1 MVAWNSQPCFLRR
14 LPAGTCGGAPRFR
27 RAPRLLACLALLLGL
42 TACFPRVLPAQTW
55 EYSPYSIKV
64 WLALDRAAELSAGLA
79 ERIKRAVA
87 ERAWVVAGATWQ
99 VEVLP
104 CPAALAFDVARHPE
118 LVTTEAVQA
127 LAADVLKQDDKLFLL
142 GVRDEVTGWAISAR
156 ELDCRTRMWQPV
168 VTRRVMQPS
177 RVADESFAALLDAFV
192 PFGRIESSKGKE
204 AVVRVRAG
212 GLVTGKGSPASL
224 AEGTVLVP
232 VIRRND
238 RLGEP
243 LANGI
248 QQARWTFLTVT
259 GRKGNQLQCQVASG
273 MTSPLGG
280 RSSARTLRL
289 ALLAKPRLG
298 ATDLAVVTEGDK
310 PVALGGYE
318 VYSKPPDSEDAELL
332 GVTDWRGRIR
342 IAAKPNPLQIL
353 YVRNG
358 GRLLARLPVV
368 AGLEPLLTA
377 QVTDDD
383 PRLLAEA
390 HVKGLQN
397 RVMDL
402 VARRELYTARFRRHL
417 QKKEFDQAKTL
428 LEEFRGL
435 ESRSDLTT
443 AIGSGSSADQEP
455 RPPSSSED
463 RPAVL
468 GYPAT
473 APQIPRPRYLERPG
487 GRTPRPTSQLIVIEL
502 QLCLSQRLPSQREL
516 TKKVPAVSIDAAQRC
531 CGGSGA

>member
-1 MVAWNSQPCFLRR
+1 MAPWTSQPRFPKR
-14 LPAGTCGGAPRFR
+14 LPAGAGGGASGCRPGPRM
-27 RAPRLLACLALLLGL
+27 LACLTLLLGL
-42 TACFPRVLPAQTW
+42 LPCFPRVLAAQTTW
-55 EYSPYSIKV
+55 EYSPYSVKV
-64 WLALDRAAELSAGLA
+64 WLALDRSAELSAGLA
-79 ERIKRAVA
+79 ERIQRVVA

-104 CPAALAFDVARHPE
+104 CPAALAFDAARHPE
-118 LVTTEAVQA
+118 RVTTEAVQA
-127 LAADVLKQDDKLFLL
+127 LAADVLKQDDKLMLL
-142 GVRDEVTGWAISAR
+142 GMRDELTGLAIVVR

-168 VTRRVMQPS
+168 LTRHVTQPN
-177 RVADESFAALLDAFV
+177 RVADESFAALRDAFV

-204 AVVRVRAG
+204 AFVRVRAG
-212 GLVTGKGSPASL
+212 GLITGERSPAAL
-224 AEGTVLVP
+224 PDGAVLVP
-232 VIRRND
+232 IIRRND

-248 QQARWTFLTVT
+248 QPARWTFLTVT

-273 MTSPLGG
+273 MRSPLGG

-289 ALLAKPRLG
+289 ALLAKPRLE

-310 PVALGGYE
+310 PLPLGGYE

-342 IAAKPNPLQIL
+342 IGMKPNPLQLL

-377 QVTDDD
+377 AVTDDD
-383 PRLLAEA
+383 PRLLAEG

-417 QKKEFDQAKTL
+417 QKKEFDQARAL

-435 ESRSDLTT
+435 ENRSDLTRQL
-443 AIGSGSSADQEP
+443 DQ
-455 RPPSSSED
+455 
-463 RPAVL
+463 
-468 GYPAT
+468 T
-473 APQIPRPRYLERPG
+473 
-487 GRTPRPTSQLIVIEL
+487 
-502 QLCLSQRLPSQREL
+502 
-516 TKKVPAVSIDAAQRC
+516 AQRIK
-531 CGGSGA
+531 SPDRRVQAKIDQLFSDTRQLLLKFLDPRTSNVLADELLQAQRAS